1 MRELNKIS
9 IADKVPN
16 TVSVVF
22 SYMALDK
29 LVTLLEPL
37 FSIEL
42 GESAGHIA
50 LIQFRYKRECMNTNI
65 AHSLQRQV

>member
-1 MRELNKIS
+1 
-9 IADKVPN
+9 
-16 TVSVVF
+16 
-22 SYMALDK
+22 MALDK

-50 LIQFRYKRECMNTNI
+50 LIHFRSKHKCMNTNI
-65 AHSLQRQV
+65 AHSLQQQV

>member
-1 MRELNKIS
+1 
-9 IADKVPN
+9 
-16 TVSVVF
+16 
-22 SYMALDK
+22 MALDK

-50 LIQFRYKRECMNTNI
+50 LIHFRSKRKCMNTNI
-65 AHSLQRQV
+65 AHSLQQQV